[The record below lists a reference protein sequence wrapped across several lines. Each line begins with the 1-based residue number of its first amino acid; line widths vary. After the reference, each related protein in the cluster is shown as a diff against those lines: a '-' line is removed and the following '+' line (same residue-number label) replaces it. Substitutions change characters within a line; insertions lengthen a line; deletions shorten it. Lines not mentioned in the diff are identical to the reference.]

1 MFNFEY
7 TFTRD
12 GDILCFKATGF
23 TTYDKGGHLVESIIK
38 EIETAKNEGRP
49 YKILFDLRGLKA
61 LDPRTT
67 TLVKELDQ
75 VVYESSA
82 VKVGTVLDNILA
94 QIQQKRLIG
103 TEYDLKERGLLTSDY
118 EKCLA
123 WLKE

>member
-7 TFTRD
+7 KFTRD

-23 TTYDKGGHLVESIIK
+23 TTYDKGGHLVDSMINEIK
-38 EIETAKNEGRP
+38 TAEDEGRP
-49 YKILFDLRGLKA
+49 YKILFDMRGLKA

-67 TLVKELDQ
+67 SLIMELNK
-75 VVYESSA
+75 VVYKSSA

-103 TEYDLKERGLLTSDY
+103 SEYDLKERGLLTGDY
-118 EKCLA
+118 DKCLA